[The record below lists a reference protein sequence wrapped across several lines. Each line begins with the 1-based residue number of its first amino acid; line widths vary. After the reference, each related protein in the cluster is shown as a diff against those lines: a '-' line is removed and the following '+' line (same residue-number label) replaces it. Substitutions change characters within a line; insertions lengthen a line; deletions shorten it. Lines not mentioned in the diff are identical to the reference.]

1 MWANALAQCETALE
15 AMHPAST
22 LTRVRR
28 YVETTLEHD
37 PKSLCIEN
45 AAAEMSVSVRTLIRR
60 LRAEGTSFQT
70 LRDTARRDR
79 AVNLL
84 ARSNMAVTDIAR
96 SLGFSDAANFSRAFK
111 RWLGAPPAGYRRQQ
125 SP

>member
-1 MWANALAQCETALE
+1 MWANALAQCETALD
-15 AMHPAST
+15 ATRPANT

-37 PKSLCIEN
+37 PNSLCIEN

-84 ARSNMAVTDIAR
+84 TRSNMAVTDIAR

-111 RWLGAPPAGYRRQQ
+111 RWLGASPARYRRQQ
-125 SP
+125 IS